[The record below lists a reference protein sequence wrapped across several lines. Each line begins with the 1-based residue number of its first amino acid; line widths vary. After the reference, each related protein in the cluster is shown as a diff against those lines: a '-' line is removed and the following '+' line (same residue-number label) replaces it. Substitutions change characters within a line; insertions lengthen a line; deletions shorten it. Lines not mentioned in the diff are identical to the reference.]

1 MLSNTT
7 IHFQLGYNS
16 LDSIIIIA
24 IYILDH
30 LAYIANCFCL
40 GVSRF
45 SQPTTTYQKLL
56 KSSDPSLA
64 KAINL
69 LLSFTALVIL
79 QTEYQNF
86 SKQVTASIVLST
98 IHFS

>member
-1 MLSNTT
+1 MPSHTT
-7 IHFQLGYNS
+7 IHSHLGYNP

-24 IYILDH
+24 RYILVH
-30 LAYIANCFCL
+30 LGYIANYFCL
-40 GVSRF
+40 GISRF
-45 SQPTTTYQKLL
+45 SQPIKTYQTLL

-79 QTEYQNF
+79 QMEYQNF